1 MATAI
6 DIVNAVI
13 ETSSTL
19 KDNIPLATNAT
30 LQTTGGAI
38 MQYTPF
44 MNEFING
51 LVNRILFQEAH
62 NMTYDNPL
70 RIFKGVDIPY
80 GTDVQD
86 SIANPAVA
94 TPYDSSAMSD
104 VLSPASPDV
113 KTVYYRRNR
122 QDKYKVTVYDAVL
135 AGAFTNADTFN
146 NFVSMILNTLT
157 SGDNIDEFTLMK
169 GVVGQAIN
177 DNNIN
182 KTPLTVGADHRA
194 FAETLVTNLR
204 AKYLQFQFPST
215 KYNCYQKMAINKG
228 ITNATPLTTWTSP
241 DRISVLVRADVAAF
255 TDVEV
260 LAKAFNMSK
269 ADFLG
274 RQVMVDSF
282 GDTGDAAN
290 TLAIIAD
297 NTFLRTHD
305 NRFQM
310 AETPYNASTLSRT
323 YFLHHWETMACSPFA
338 NAWAF
343 TEKQSS

>member
-1 MATAI
+1 MATAV
-6 DIVNAVI
+6 DVVNAVI
-13 ETSSTL
+13 NTSTTL
-19 KDNIPLATNAT
+19 KENIPIATNAT
-30 LQTTGGAI
+30 LQNTGAAI
-38 MQYTPF
+38 MSYTPF

-62 NMTYDNPL
+62 NVTYDNPL

-80 GTDVQD
+80 GSDVQD

-104 VLSPASPDV
+104 VLSPGNPDV

-122 QDKYKVTVYDAVL
+122 QDKYKVTIYDATL

-157 SGDNIDEFTLMK
+157 SGDNIDEFKLMK
-169 GVVGQAIN
+169 GLLGQAIN
-177 DNNIN
+177 DGNIH
-182 KTPLTVGADHRA
+182 KTELQAGADHKA
-194 FAETLVTNLR
+194 FAETLITDIR
-204 AKYLQFQFPST
+204 AKFLQFQFPSSE
-215 KYNCYQKMAINKG
+215 YNHYQKMATDAG
-228 ITNATPLTTWTSP
+228 ISNATPLTTWTTP

-274 RQVMVDSF
+274 RQVLVDSF
-282 GDTGDAAN
+282 GDSGDAAK

-343 TEKQSS
+343 TEA

>member
-30 LQTTGGAI
+30 LQATGGAI

-157 SGDNIDEFTLMK
+157 SGDNIDEFKLMK

-177 DNNIN
+177 DGNIN
-182 KTPLTVGADHRA
+182 KTSLTAGTDHRA
-194 FAETLVTNLR
+194 FAETLVTDLR

-215 KYNCYQKMAINKG
+215 KYNCYQKMAKAKG
-228 ITNATPLTTWTSP
+228 IENATPLTTWTSP

-282 GDTGDAAN
+282 GDTGDAAK

-343 TEKQSS
+343 TEE

>member
-30 LQTTGGAI
+30 LQATGGAI

-135 AGAFTNADTFN
+135 SGAFTNADTFN

-157 SGDNIDEFTLMK
+157 SGDNIDEFKLMK

-177 DNNIN
+177 DGNIN
-182 KTPLTVGADHRA
+182 KTSLTVGADHRA
-194 FAETLVTNLR
+194 FAETLVTDLR

-215 KYNCYQKMAINKG
+215 KYNCYQKMAKAKG
-228 ITNATPLTTWTSP
+228 IANATPLTTWTSP

-282 GDTGDAAN
+282 GDTGDAAK

-343 TEKQSS
+343 TEE

>member
-30 LQTTGGAI
+30 LQATGGAI
-38 MQYTPF
+38 MQHTPF

-157 SGDNIDEFTLMK
+157 SGDNIDEFKLMK

-177 DNNIN
+177 DGNIN
-182 KTPLTVGADHRA
+182 KTSLTAGTDHRA
-194 FAETLVTNLR
+194 FAETLVTDLR

-215 KYNCYQKMAINKG
+215 KYNCYQKMAKAKG
-228 ITNATPLTTWTSP
+228 IENATPLTTWTSP

-282 GDTGDAAN
+282 GDTGDAAK

-343 TEKQSS
+343 TEE

>member
-30 LQTTGGAI
+30 LQATGGAI

-86 SIANPAVA
+86 TIANPAVA

-113 KTVYYRRNR
+113 KAVYYRRNR

-157 SGDNIDEFTLMK
+157 SGDNIDEFKLMK

-177 DNNIN
+177 DGNIN
-182 KTPLTVGADHRA
+182 KTSLAAGTDHRA
-194 FAETLVTNLR
+194 FAETLVTDLR

-215 KYNCYQKMAINKG
+215 KYNCYQKMAKAKG
-228 ITNATPLTTWTSP
+228 IENATPLTTWTSP

-269 ADFLG
+269 TDFLG

-282 GDTGDAAN
+282 GDTGDAAK

-343 TEKQSS
+343 TEE

>member
-30 LQTTGGAI
+30 LQATGGAI

-86 SIANPAVA
+86 NIANPAVA
-94 TPYDSSAMSD
+94 TPYDSTAMND
-104 VLSPASPDV
+104 VLTPASPDV

-157 SGDNIDEFTLMK
+157 SGDNIDEFKLMK

-177 DNNIN
+177 DGNIN
-182 KTPLTVGADHRA
+182 KTSLSVGADHRA
-194 FAETLVTNLR
+194 FAESLVTALR
-204 AKYLQFQFPST
+204 AKYLQFQFPSSN
-215 KYNCYQKMAINKG
+215 YNCYQKMAVAKG
-228 ITNATPLTTWTSP
+228 IANATPLTTWTSP

-282 GDTGDAAN
+282 GETGDAAK
-290 TLAIIAD
+290 TLAVIAD

-343 TEKQSS
+343 TEEQSA

>member
-30 LQTTGGAI
+30 LQATGGAI
-38 MQYTPF
+38 MQHTPF

-104 VLSPASPDV
+104 VLSPTSPDV

-157 SGDNIDEFTLMK
+157 SGDNIDEFKLMK

-177 DNNIN
+177 DGNIN
-182 KTPLTVGADHRA
+182 KTSLAAGADHRA
-194 FAETLVTNLR
+194 FAETLVTDLR

-215 KYNCYQKMAINKG
+215 KYNCYQKMAKANG
-228 ITNATPLTTWTSP
+228 IENATPLTTWTSP

-282 GDTGDAAN
+282 GDTGDAAK

-343 TEKQSS
+343 TEE

>member
-1 MATAI
+1 MATAV
-6 DIVNAVI
+6 DVVNAVI
-13 ETSSTL
+13 NTSSTL
-19 KDNIPLATNAT
+19 KDNIPIATNAT
-30 LQTTGGAI
+30 LQNTGTAI
-38 MQYTPF
+38 MSYTPF

-62 NMTYDNPL
+62 NVTYDNPL
-70 RIFKGVDIPY
+70 KIFKGVDIPF

-94 TPYDSSAMSD
+94 TPYDSTAMSD
-104 VLSPASPDV
+104 VLSPGDPDV

-122 QDKYKVTVYDAVL
+122 QDKYKVTVYDATL

-157 SGDNIDEFTLMK
+157 SGDNIDEFKLMK
-169 GVVGQAIN
+169 GLLGQAIN
-177 DNNIN
+177 DGNIN
-182 KTPLTVGADHRA
+182 KTSIAAGADHKA
-194 FAETLVTNLR
+194 FAETLVTDIR
-204 AKYLQFQFPST
+204 AKFLQFQFPSSA
-215 KYNCYQKMAINKG
+215 YNCYQKMATAAG
-228 ITNATPLTTWTSP
+228 IQNATPLTTWTTP

-260 LAKAFNMSK
+260 LAKAFNMNK

-274 RQVMVDSF
+274 RQVLVDSF
-282 GDTGDAAN
+282 GDTGDAAK

-343 TEKQSS
+343 TEA

>member
-13 ETSSTL
+13 DTSSTL

-30 LQTTGGAI
+30 LQATGGAI

-157 SGDNIDEFTLMK
+157 SGDNIDEFKLMK

-177 DNNIN
+177 DGNIN
-182 KTPLTVGADHRA
+182 KTSLTAGTDHRA
-194 FAETLVTNLR
+194 FAETLVTDLR

-215 KYNCYQKMAINKG
+215 KYNCYQKMAKAKG
-228 ITNATPLTTWTSP
+228 IENATPLTTWTSP

-282 GDTGDAAN
+282 GDTGDAAK

-343 TEKQSS
+343 TEE

>member
-30 LQTTGGAI
+30 LQATGGAI

-146 NFVSMILNTLT
+146 NFASMILNTLT

-177 DNNIN
+177 DGNIN
-182 KTPLTVGADHRA
+182 KTSLVAGADHRA
-194 FAETLVTNLR
+194 FAETLVTDLR

-215 KYNCYQKMAINKG
+215 KYNCYQKMATAQG
-228 ITNATPLTTWTSP
+228 IANATPLTTWTSP

-269 ADFLG
+269 AEFLG

-282 GDTGDAAN
+282 GDTGDAAK

-343 TEKQSS
+343 IEE

>member
-30 LQTTGGAI
+30 LQATGGAI

-157 SGDNIDEFTLMK
+157 SGDNIDEFKLMK

-177 DNNIN
+177 DGNIN
-182 KTPLTVGADHRA
+182 KTSLTAGNDHRA
-194 FAETLVTNLR
+194 FAETLVTDLR

-215 KYNCYQKMAINKG
+215 KYNCYQKMAKAKG
-228 ITNATPLTTWTSP
+228 IENATPLTTWTSP
-241 DRISVLVRADVAAF
+241 DRISVLVRADVAAY

-282 GDTGDAAN
+282 GDTGDAAK

-343 TEKQSS
+343 TEE

>member
-19 KDNIPLATNAT
+19 RDNIPLATNAT
-30 LQTTGGAI
+30 LQATGGAI

-157 SGDNIDEFTLMK
+157 SGDNIDEFKLMK

-177 DNNIN
+177 DGNIN
-182 KTPLTVGADHRA
+182 KTSLTAGTDHRA
-194 FAETLVTNLR
+194 FAETLVTDLR

-215 KYNCYQKMAINKG
+215 NYNCYQKMAKAKG
-228 ITNATPLTTWTSP
+228 IENATPLTTWTSP

-282 GDTGDAAN
+282 GDTGDAAK

-343 TEKQSS
+343 TEE

>member
-30 LQTTGGAI
+30 LQATGGAI

-86 SIANPAVA
+86 NIANPAVA

-177 DNNIN
+177 DGNIN
-182 KTPLTVGADHRA
+182 KTSLAVGTDHRA
-194 FAETLVTNLR
+194 FAETLVTDLR

-215 KYNCYQKMAINKG
+215 KYNCYQKMAKAKG
-228 ITNATPLTTWTSP
+228 IENATPLTTWTSP

-269 ADFLG
+269 AEFLG

-282 GDTGDAAN
+282 GDTADAAK

-323 YFLHHWETMACSPFA
+323 YFLHHWETMACSPLA

-343 TEKQSS
+343 TEE

>member
-30 LQTTGGAI
+30 LQATGGAI

-86 SIANPAVA
+86 NIANPAVA

-135 AGAFTNADTFN
+135 AGAFTNADTFS

-157 SGDNIDEFTLMK
+157 SGDNIDEFKLMK

-177 DNNIN
+177 EGNIN
-182 KTPLTVGADHRA
+182 KTTLTVGADHRA
-194 FAETLVTNLR
+194 FAENLVTNLR

-215 KYNCYQKMAINKG
+215 NYNCYQKMATDKG

-274 RQVMVDSF
+274 RQVLVDSF
-282 GDTGDAAN
+282 GDTGFASK

-343 TEKQSS
+343 IEKESS

>member
-19 KDNIPLATNAT
+19 KENIPLATNAT
-30 LQTTGGAI
+30 LQATGGAI

-157 SGDNIDEFTLMK
+157 SGDNIDEFKLMK

-177 DNNIN
+177 DGNIN
-182 KTPLTVGADHRA
+182 KTSLTAGTDHRA
-194 FAETLVTNLR
+194 FAETLVTDLR

-215 KYNCYQKMAINKG
+215 KYNCYQKMAKAKG
-228 ITNATPLTTWTSP
+228 IENATPLTTWTSP

-282 GDTGDAAN
+282 GDTGDAAK

-343 TEKQSS
+343 TEE

>member
-1 MATAI
+1 
-6 DIVNAVI
+6 
-13 ETSSTL
+13 
-19 KDNIPLATNAT
+19 
-30 LQTTGGAI
+30 
-38 MQYTPF
+38 
-44 MNEFING
+44 
-51 LVNRILFQEAH
+51 
-62 NMTYDNPL
+62 MTYDNPL

-104 VLSPASPDV
+104 ILSPASPDV

-157 SGDNIDEFTLMK
+157 SGDNIDEFKLMK

-177 DNNIN
+177 DGNIN
-182 KTPLTVGADHRA
+182 KTSLAADADHRA
-194 FAETLVTNLR
+194 FAETIVTGLR

-215 KYNCYQKMAINKG
+215 NYNCYKKMATAQG
-228 ITNATPLTTWTSP
+228 IENATPLTTWTSP

-282 GDTGDAAN
+282 GDTGDAAK
-290 TLAIIAD
+290 TLAVIAD

-343 TEKQSS
+343 VEK

>member
-30 LQTTGGAI
+30 LQATGGAI

-157 SGDNIDEFTLMK
+157 SGDNIDEFKLMK

-177 DNNIN
+177 DGNIN
-182 KTPLTVGADHRA
+182 KTSLTAGTDHRA
-194 FAETLVTNLR
+194 FAETLVTDLR

-215 KYNCYQKMAINKG
+215 KYNCYQKMAKAKG
-228 ITNATPLTTWTSP
+228 IENATPLTTWTSP
-241 DRISVLVRADVAAF
+241 DRISVLVRADVAAY

-282 GDTGDAAN
+282 GDTGDAAK
-290 TLAIIAD
+290 TLAVIAD

-343 TEKQSS
+343 TEE

>member
-6 DIVNAVI
+6 DVVNATI
-13 ETSSTL
+13 NTSTVL

-30 LQTTGGAI
+30 LQNTGAAI

-62 NMTYDNPL
+62 NVTYENPL

-86 SIANPAVA
+86 SIANPAIA

-104 VLSPASPDV
+104 VLSPGNPDV

-122 QDKYKVTVYDAVL
+122 QDKYKVTVYDAQL
-135 AGAFTNADTFN
+135 AGAFTNADAFN
-146 NFVSMILNTLT
+146 NFVSMIINTLT
-157 SGDNIDEFTLMK
+157 SGDNIDEFKLMK
-169 GVVGQAIN
+169 GLLGKAVNDGNIHKTAVQA
-177 DNNIN
+177 
-182 KTPLTVGADHRA
+182 GADHKA
-194 FAETLVTNLR
+194 FAETLVTDLR
-204 AKYLQFQFPST
+204 AKFLQFQFPSSS
-215 KYNCYQKMAINKG
+215 YNCYQQMATAAG
-228 ITNATPLTTWTSP
+228 IADATPLTTWTTP

-274 RQVMVDSF
+274 RQVLVDNF
-282 GDTGDAAN
+282 GDTGDAAK

-323 YFLHHWETMACSPFA
+323 YFLHHWETMACSPLA

-343 TEKQSS
+343 TEA

>member
-30 LQTTGGAI
+30 LQATGGAI

-135 AGAFTNADTFN
+135 AGAFNNADTFN

-157 SGDNIDEFTLMK
+157 SGDNIDEFKLMK

-177 DNNIN
+177 DGNIN
-182 KTPLTVGADHRA
+182 KTTLTAGTDHRA
-194 FAETLVTNLR
+194 FAETLVTDLR

-215 KYNCYQKMAINKG
+215 KYNCYQKMAKAKG
-228 ITNATPLTTWTSP
+228 IENATPLTTWTSP

-269 ADFLG
+269 AEFLG

-282 GDTGDAAN
+282 GDTGAAAK

-343 TEKQSS
+343 TEE

>member
-19 KDNIPLATNAT
+19 KENIPLATNAT
-30 LQTTGGAI
+30 LQATGGAI

-157 SGDNIDEFTLMK
+157 SGDNIDEFKLMK

-177 DNNIN
+177 DGNIN
-182 KTPLTVGADHRA
+182 KTSLTAGADHRA
-194 FAETLVTNLR
+194 FAETLVTDLR

-215 KYNCYQKMAINKG
+215 KYNCYQKMAKAKG
-228 ITNATPLTTWTSP
+228 IENATPLTTWTSP

-274 RQVMVDSF
+274 HQVMVDSF
-282 GDTGDAAN
+282 GDTGDAAK

-343 TEKQSS
+343 TEE

>member
-1 MATAI
+1 MASAI

-30 LQTTGGAI
+30 LQATGGAI
-38 MQYTPF
+38 MKYTPF

-177 DNNIN
+177 DDNIN
-182 KTPLTVGADHRA
+182 KTPLPVGTDRRA
-194 FAETLVTNLR
+194 FAETLVTELR

-215 KYNCYQKMAINKG
+215 KYNCYQKMATAQG
-228 ITNATPLTTWTSP
+228 IENASPLTTWTSP

-282 GDTGDAAN
+282 GETGDAAN

-343 TEKQSS
+343 IKQ

>member
-19 KDNIPLATNAT
+19 KENIPLATNAT
-30 LQTTGGAI
+30 LQATGGAI

-157 SGDNIDEFTLMK
+157 SGDNIDEFKLMK

-177 DNNIN
+177 DGNIN
-182 KTPLTVGADHRA
+182 KTSLTAGTDHRA
-194 FAETLVTNLR
+194 FAETLVTDLR

-215 KYNCYQKMAINKG
+215 KYNCYQKMAKAKG
-228 ITNATPLTTWTSP
+228 IENATPLTTWTSP

-282 GDTGDAAN
+282 GDTGDAAK

-323 YFLHHWETMACSPFA
+323 YFLHHWETMAVSPFA

-343 TEKQSS
+343 IEG

>member
-1 MATAI
+1 
-6 DIVNAVI
+6 
-13 ETSSTL
+13 
-19 KDNIPLATNAT
+19 
-30 LQTTGGAI
+30 
-38 MQYTPF
+38 
-44 MNEFING
+44 
-51 LVNRILFQEAH
+51 
-62 NMTYDNPL
+62 
-70 RIFKGVDIPY
+70 
-80 GTDVQD
+80 
-86 SIANPAVA
+86 
-94 TPYDSSAMSD
+94 MSD

-157 SGDNIDEFTLMK
+157 SGDNIDEFKLMK

-177 DNNIN
+177 DGNIN
-182 KTPLTVGADHRA
+182 KTPLAAGADHRA
-194 FAETLVTNLR
+194 FAETLVTDLR

-215 KYNCYQKMAINKG
+215 KYNCYQKMATAQG
-228 ITNATPLTTWTSP
+228 ITNATPLTTWTSS

-282 GDTGDAAN
+282 GDTGDAAK
-290 TLAIIAD
+290 TLAVIAD

-343 TEKQSS
+343 TEE

>member
-19 KDNIPLATNAT
+19 KENIPLATNAT
-30 LQTTGGAI
+30 IQATGGAI

-157 SGDNIDEFTLMK
+157 SGDNIDEFKLMK

-177 DNNIN
+177 DGNIN
-182 KTPLTVGADHRA
+182 KTTLTVGADHRA
-194 FAETLVTNLR
+194 FAETLITDLR

-215 KYNCYQKMAINKG
+215 KYNCYQKMAKAKG
-228 ITNATPLTTWTSP
+228 IENATPLTTWTSP

-282 GDTGDAAN
+282 GDTGDAAK

-343 TEKQSS
+343 TEG